1 MIVPFRYASL
11 PSRYAGLTVCVIH
24 DFVHI
29 LWRAFAFIH
38 GYIPP
43 LIFERNPLMAGEYVY
58 NLQNLTKQHN
68 KKTVLDDVTLAFF
81 FGAKIG
87 VIGGNG
93 SGKSSLLRIMA
104 GVDTDFMGDV
114 QIAKRARIGY
124 LQQEPQ
130 LDNSKTVMDNVME
143 GVSDA
148 KAMLDRYD
156 EIWEL
161 LGGDVTEEES
171 DQLNEEVARL
181 QDIIDTQDLWN
192 LDNKV
197 EMAMDA
203 LRLPE
208 SDSPVDKLSGGEKRR
223 VALCRL
229 LISNPDV
236 LLLDEPTNH
245 LDAESVAWLEE
256 YLKRFTG
263 TLIVITH
270 DRYFLNNVTEW
281 ILELD
286 AGRAFPYK
294 GNYEAWLEQKQAM
307 LAMQNKQ
314 SASRSKVLARELEWV
329 RANPSG
335 RRAKNQARLKN
346 YEKLAAQEID
356 TREESVEIQIPASER
371 LGNLV
376 VRASGLTKHFGERVI
391 MEDVS
396 FDLPPGGIVG
406 VIGGNGAG
414 KTTLFKMMT
423 GAEQP
428 TGGSL
433 EIGPSVQMSY
443 VDQSR
448 DALNPE
454 NTIYEEICG
463 GNEWVDLGGKKM
475 NGRAYCGKFNFKGGE
490 QQKPVGVLSGG
501 ERNRVHLAKLLRR
514 AGNLLLLDEPT
525 NDLDVTTLRA
535 LEEALQNFGGCA
547 VVVSH
552 DRWFLDRIAT
562 HILAFEGNS
571 KVTWFEGNYEAYH
584 EERRRLLGDEAD
596 KPHRVKFRPVSHK

>member
-1 MIVPFRYASL
+1 
-11 PSRYAGLTVCVIH
+11 
-24 DFVHI
+24 
-29 LWRAFAFIH
+29 
-38 GYIPP
+38 
-43 LIFERNPLMAGEYVY
+43 MAGEYVY
-58 NLQNLTKQHN
+58 NLQHLTKQHN
-68 KKTVLDDVTLAFF
+68 KTTVLDDVTLAFF

-104 GVDTDFMGDV
+104 GVDTEYMGDV

-124 LQQEPQ
+124 LPQEPQ
-130 LDNSKTVMDNVME
+130 LDASKTVMQNVME
-143 GVSDA
+143 GVAESQA
-148 KAMLDRYD
+148 ILNRYD

-161 LGGDVTEEES
+161 LAGEVSNEES
-171 DQLNEEVARL
+171 EQLNEEVGRL

-192 LDNKV
+192 LDHAV
-197 EMAMDA
+197 EMAMDS
-203 LRLPE
+203 LRLPPG
-208 SDSPVDKLSGGEKRR
+208 DAAVGPLSGGEKRR

-256 YLKRFTG
+256 YLIRFTG

-294 GNYEAWLEQKQAM
+294 GNYEAWLEQKQALLM
-307 LAMQNKQ
+307 AQNKQ
-314 SASRSKVLARELEWV
+314 VAARSKLLARELEWV

-335 RRAKNQARLKN
+335 RRAKSQARLKN
-346 YEKLAAQEID
+346 YEQLAAQEVD
-356 TREESVEIQIPASER
+356 TREENVEIQIPSGQR

-376 VRASGLTKHFGERVI
+376 VRAEGLTKHYGERII
-391 MEDVS
+391 MENVH
-396 FDLPPGGIVG
+396 FELPPGGIVG
-406 VIGGNGAG
+406 VIGANGAG
-414 KTTLFKMMT
+414 KTTLFRMIT
-423 GAEQP
+423 GQEEP
-428 TGGSL
+428 TAGKL
-433 EIGPSVQMSY
+433 EVGPTVQISY

-448 DALNPE
+448 DALAPE
-454 NTIYEEICG
+454 KTVFEEICG
-463 GNEWVDLGGKKM
+463 GNDWIELGGKKM
-475 NGRAYCGKFNFKGGE
+475 NGRAYCGKFNFKGAE
-490 QQKPVGVLSGG
+490 QQKKVGVLSGG
-501 ERNRVHLAKLLRR
+501 ERNRVHLAKLLQR

-535 LEEALQNFGGCA
+535 LEEALISFGGCA

-562 HILAFEGNS
+562 HILAFEGDS

-584 EERRRLLGDEAD
+584 EQRRKLLGEEAD
-596 KPHRVKFRPVSHK
+596 RPHRIKFRPVRHG